1 MHFPEMAR
9 PLDGEVLRVQFS
21 SSKALDD
28 MLVTHGVFIRGG
40 GGEGCK
46 AREEAITV
54 TVIKIGIGVTI

>member
-1 MHFPEMAR
+1 MAR

-40 GGEGCK
+40 GGGEGCK